1 MALDGMK
8 NSLSENQFQEILK
21 WTWFSEIAMFTILP
35 LTKISIGFFILRF
48 NDSGWL
54 KWFLY
59 GLMTGLVLTYGAC
72 IIVLLAQCRPIR
84 AYWNRSAG
92 ACWNIKIYNDV
103 IWIQAGYSIL
113 SDVAYTFL
121 PLVVLWNIQISFRHK
136 LGISGLMSLGSL

>member
-1 MALDGMK
+1 M
-8 NSLSENQFQEILK
+8 NSLSENQFQEILI
-21 WTWFSEIAMFTILP
+21 WTWFTEIAMFTILP

-92 ACWNIKIYNDV
+92 TCWNIKIYNDV
-103 IWIQAGYSIL
+103 IWIQAGKAI
-113 SDVAYTFL
+113 F
-121 PLVVLWNIQISFRHK
+121 K
-136 LGISGLMSLGSL
+136 